1 MSMGQKAVFLD
12 RDGVLDIDVGYIYRP
27 DQVHWVP
34 GAKEA
39 VALLKRLGYNVYVVT
54 NQSGIARGYY
64 TQKDMEAL
72 HAYMNQE
79 LEQAGGRIDQFY
91 FCPHHPRKGVIP
103 ELVVPCECRKPR
115 PGMILQAFAE
125 HELDREGSFLM
136 GDRMSDVDAA
146 LSAGIPGYLFHE
158 ENLLNFTKKVL
169 RRQGVANDL

>member
-1 MSMGQKAVFLD
+1 MGQKAVFLD

-27 DQVHWVP
+27 DQVQWVP
-34 GAKEA
+34 GAKET
-39 VALLKRLGYNVYVVT
+39 VALLKQLGYHVYVVT

-72 HAYMNQE
+72 HDYMNQE

-103 ELVVPCECRKPR
+103 ELVVPCACRKPR
-115 PGMILQAFAE
+115 PGMILQAFAD
-125 HELDREGSFLM
+125 HDLDREGSFLM

-146 LSAGIPGYLFHE
+146 LSAGIPGYLFQE
-158 ENLLNFTKKVL
+158 ENLLDFVKKVL
-169 RRQGVANDL
+169 RRQGVAYDL

>member
-1 MSMGQKAVFLD
+1 MGQKAVFLD

-27 DQVHWVP
+27 DQVQWVP
-34 GAKEA
+34 GAKET
-39 VALLKRLGYNVYVVT
+39 VALLKQLGYHVYVVT

-72 HAYMNQE
+72 HDYMNQE

-103 ELVVPCECRKPR
+103 ELVVPCACRKPR
-115 PGMILQAFAE
+115 PGMILQAFAD
-125 HELDREGSFLM
+125 HDLDREGSFLM

-146 LSAGIPGYLFHE
+146 LSAGIPGYLFQE
-158 ENLLNFTKKVL
+158 ENLLDFAKKVL
-169 RRQGVANDL
+169 RRQGVAYDL

>member
-1 MSMGQKAVFLD
+1 MSGQKAVFLD

-27 DQVHWVP
+27 DQVRWVP

-39 VALLKRLGYNVYVVT
+39 VALLKRLGYQVYVVT

-72 HAYMNQE
+72 HAYLNEE
-79 LEQAGGRIDQFY
+79 LAKAGGRIDQFY

-125 HELDREGSFLM
+125 HGLTREGSFLM

-146 LSAGIPGYLFHE
+146 LNAGIPGYLFQE
-158 ENLLNFTKKVL
+158 ENLLSFTKKVL
-169 RRQGVANDL
+169 RRQGVAYDL